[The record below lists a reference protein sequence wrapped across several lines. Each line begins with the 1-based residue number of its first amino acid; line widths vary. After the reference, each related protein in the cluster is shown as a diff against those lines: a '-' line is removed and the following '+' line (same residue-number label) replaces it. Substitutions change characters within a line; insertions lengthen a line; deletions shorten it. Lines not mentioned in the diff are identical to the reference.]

1 MMQLAEGLKDR
12 VWGEIESMADPNAIP
27 QLRAALATV
36 ADPQHQDA
44 IFAAAVTL
52 AGAWADA
59 ALLVGFQMAAEPSAW
74 LFQPIEESE

>member
-1 MMQLAEGLKDR
+1 MMQIVGDLREKVQAT
-12 VWGEIESMADPNAIP
+12 IEEQADPNALP

-44 IFAAAVTL
+44 IFAAAVEL

-59 ALLVGFQMAAEPSAW
+59 ALLVGFKMAAEPSAW
-74 LFQPIEESE
+74 LFAEQG